1 MSKPNL
7 TRKVQIDAMG
17 AGYSES
23 VGNVEILG
31 PGDFQSLDADHLG
44 DKDWNDLKRGIQTG
58 KLDNAKVKKIIK
70 AKQ

>member
-31 PGDFQSLDADHLG
+31 PGNFQSLDADHLV
-44 DKDWNDLKRGIQTG
+44 DKDWKDLKQGIQTG
-58 KLDNAKVKKIIK
+58 KVLK
-70 AKQ
+70 